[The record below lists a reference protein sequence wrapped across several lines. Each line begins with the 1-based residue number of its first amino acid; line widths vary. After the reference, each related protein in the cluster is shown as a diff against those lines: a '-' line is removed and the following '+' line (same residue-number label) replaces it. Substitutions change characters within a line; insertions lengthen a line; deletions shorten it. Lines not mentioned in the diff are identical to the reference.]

1 VEEQRLASE
10 SKRYAAN
17 IRQVPS
23 LFTQAASNLP
33 DDVLRWRPDPDEWSA
48 VEVLGHM
55 VDKMRIWRVRLATIL
70 SQPDAEILGYDQ
82 DALVRQNNYLAAELA
97 ILLKA
102 LSEACEQ
109 FASLVEQTEPTLL
122 SRKGMHSELGRIS
135 GADCIE
141 IPLRAANDHLAQLR
155 RAVSTKHSSER
166 RSS

>member
-1 VEEQRLASE
+1 M
-10 SKRYAAN
+10 RYAAN

-23 LFTQAASNLP
+23 LFNQAVSNLP
-33 DDVLRWRPDPDEWSA
+33 DDVLRRRPDPDEWSA

-55 VDKMRIWRVRLATIL
+55 IDKMRIWRVRLAMIL
-70 SQPDAEILGYDQ
+70 SQPEPEVVGYDQ
-82 DALVRQNNYLAAELA
+82 DALVRQNNYLAAERP
-97 ILLKA
+97 ILLKG

-135 GADCIE
+135 GADCIK
-141 IPLRAANDHLAQLR
+141 IPLRAANDRLAQLR
-155 RAVSTKHSSER
+155 RAVGIMDSPER